1 MAEFILS
8 FFDNGYMMGIPAFMV
23 LFMVFI
29 FTVLIFFWFINQN
42 TKYWRLIIGLLFFNI
57 LYFIFVL
64 ISVRDYAYSLSYK
77 ETEIKYYSDNYK
89 NISCKCTIVVESTE
103 TKIPYMD
110 LTKVDEKITIR

>member
-29 FTVLIFFWFINQN
+29 FTVLIFFWFSNQN
-42 TKYWRLIIGLLFFNI
+42 PKNWRLIISLLVFNI

-64 ISVRDYAYSLSYK
+64 LSVRDYAYSLSYT
-77 ETEIKYYSDNYK
+77 ETEIKYYSGNYK
-89 NISCKCTIVVESTE
+89 NISCNCVIVVESII
-103 TKIPYMD
+103 TKIPYID
-110 LTKVDEKITIR
+110 LTKVDEKITLR